1 MTDRIRMHI
10 SGRGPRDLAA
20 HVFRPEPARSLR
32 TAVILLHGGAWRFG
46 SAEAMVPYAEALARL
61 GFVAIAAEYRLLG
74 EAPWPAQLDDVWDAI
89 AWTRSQSGE
98 LGIDADK
105 IALQGFSAGGHLALL
120 AAGRCAERP
129 ECGVAAVISL
139 FAPPRLDGP
148 TPPGLPSLAVALL
161 GPAAT
166 PAEVLAATPIHHVR
180 EGFPPTFLL
189 SGMSDFL
196 VTPAA
201 TLELHQALAA
211 AHVDVDLHLYHGHT
225 HEFAALPSMLEPVH
239 AEIATFLRRSV
250 VDRAAHIAEN
260 LELNPFARP
269 NWGPPPGR
277 EKNS

>member
-1 MTDRIRMHI
+1 MTIP
-10 SGRGPRDLAA
+10 GRSHRDLGAQ
-20 HVFRPEPARSLR
+20 VFRPDPARSMR

-46 SAEAMVPYAEALARL
+46 SAQDMVPYAEALARL

-74 EAPWPAQLDDVWDAI
+74 EAAWPAQLHDVWDAI
-89 AWTRSQSGE
+89 AWTRSQAGE
-98 LGIDADK
+98 LAIDPDK

-120 AAGRCAERP
+120 AAGRRAERP

-148 TPPGLPSLAVALL
+148 TPPGLPSLSVALL

-166 PAEVLAATPIHHVR
+166 PGEVLSATPIQHVG

-189 SGMSDFL
+189 GGMSDFL
-196 VTPAA
+196 VPPAA
-201 TLELHQALAA
+201 TLELHHALAA
-211 AHVDVDLHLYHGHT
+211 ARVDVDLHLYHGHT

-250 VDRAAHIAEN
+250 ADRAAHIAEN

-269 NWGPPPGR
+269 DWGPPPAPP
-277 EKNS
+277 

>member
-1 MTDRIRMHI
+1 MQI
-10 SGRGPRDLAA
+10 SGRGPRNLAA
-20 HVFRPEPARSLR
+20 HVFRPPSGRSLH

-46 SAEAMVPYAEALARL
+46 SAEAMFPYAEALARL
-61 GFVAIAAEYRLLG
+61 GFVAVAAEYRLLG

-89 AWTRSQSGE
+89 AWTRSQAGE
-98 LGIDADK
+98 LEIDAEK

-161 GPAAT
+161 GSAAT
-166 PAEVLAATPIHHVR
+166 PAEVRAATPIDHVR
-180 EGFPPTFLL
+180 QGFPPTFLL

-196 VTPAA
+196 VPAAA
-201 TLELHQALAA
+201 TLELHHALATA
-211 AHVDVDLHLYHGHT
+211 RVDVDLHLYHGHT

-239 AEIATFLRRSV
+239 AEIAAFLKRSV
-250 VDRAAHIAEN
+250 VDRAAHVAEN
-260 LELNPFARP
+260 LRLNPFARP
-269 NWGPPPGR
+269 DWGPPIA
-277 EKNS
+277 